1 MSVEDTTTRA
11 LEAADIG
18 DDRTV
23 LTLLKDLGNASA
35 DVQKAV
41 VTVNHALESP
51 SCIYYKDTSST
62 PWSVAELAALIY
74 FLRVGGRFVEV
85 GYGPNKGDPP
95 AIVLFLSRSNTPPHY
110 AVFPCDGKKI
120 FPVLDKLTRAVTRGA
135 ADTRSEAA
143 AAADATEE
151 STKSK

>member
-1 MSVEDTTTRA
+1 MSIYTRA

-41 VTVNHALESP
+41 VMVNRALESP
-51 SCIYYKDTSST
+51 SCIYNKDASST

-74 FLRVGGRFVEV
+74 FLRVGKKFVEV

-95 AIVLFLSRSNTPPHY
+95 AIVIVLSRSNKPPHY

-151 STKSK
+151 YTSASK